1 MGTSKDNL
9 IFKIFDLQKQ
19 LTEAN
24 EIIDIL
30 RSNFPKVYNQ
40 ILEYQENL

>member
-9 IFKIFDLQKQ
+9 IDKIYELDKI

-30 RSNFPKVYNQ
+30 RSDFPKVYNQ

>member
-9 IFKIFDLQKQ
+9 IDKIYELDKI